1 MEKKTENSPYVARE
15 DRYGTMIYRKCGRSG
30 LKLSAVSLGFWHN
43 FGAYDCYATNREVVR
58 HAFDLGITVF
68 DLANNY
74 GPPPGAA
81 EETFGRLMRD
91 DFAPYRDEM
100 VITTKAGF
108 TMWPGPY
115 GNNGSRKYL
124 LASLDQSLKRMGL
137 EYVDIFYHHRMDPD
151 TPLEETMSALAQ
163 AVKSGKALY
172 VGISNYSPEAAYKA
186 SAILNEM
193 GVHCLICQS
202 RYNMLDRKIETDGLF
217 RAAEQIG
224 MGITT
229 FSPLAQGILTGK
241 YNNGIPEGSR
251 AAGKSPF
258 LTKDKITPDVIEKVR
273 KLGELAKR
281 RGQTTAQMALA
292 WILREHTVASVLI
305 GASSVSQ
312 LDENVAALDNLKFT
326 YEELSEIENILYDNR
341 RHCV

>member
-1 MEKKTENSPYVARE
+1 V
-15 DRYGTMIYRKCGRSG
+15 
-30 LKLSAVSLGFWHN
+30 
-43 FGAYDCYATNREVVR
+43 
-58 HAFDLGITVF
+58 
-68 DLANNY
+68 
-74 GPPPGAA
+74 
-81 EETFGRLMRD
+81 
-91 DFAPYRDEM
+91 
-100 VITTKAGF
+100 
-108 TMWPGPY
+108 
-115 GNNGSRKYL
+115 
-124 LASLDQSLKRMGL
+124 ASLDQSLKRMGL

-241 YNNGIPEGSR
+241 YNNGIPGR
-251 AAGKSPF
+251 LTCCGKIAVF
-258 LTKDKITPDVIEKVR
+258 DK
-273 KLGELAKR
+273 G
-281 RGQTTAQMALA
+281 
-292 WILREHTVASVLI
+292 
-305 GASSVSQ
+305 
-312 LDENVAALDNLKFT
+312 
-326 YEELSEIENILYDNR
+326 
-341 RHCV
+341 

>member
-1 MEKKTENSPYVARE
+1 MEKDFENSPYVARE
-15 DRYGTMIYRKCGRSG
+15 DRYGNMFYRKCGRSG

-43 FGAYDCYATNREVVR
+43 FGASNCYAACREVAR

-74 GPPPGAA
+74 GPPAGAA

-100 VITTKAGF
+100 VITTKAGY

-115 GNNGSRKYL
+115 GDHGSRKYL

-137 EYVDIFYHHRMDPD
+137 EYVDIFYHHRMDPN
-151 TPLEETMSALAQ
+151 TPLEETMGALAQ

-172 VGISNYSPEAAYKA
+172 VGISNYTPEAAQRA
-186 SAILNEM
+186 ADILSKM

-202 RYNMLDRKIETDGLF
+202 RYNMLDRQIETDGLF
-217 RAAEQIG
+217 RTAEQIG
-224 MGITT
+224 MGITA

-241 YNNGIPEGSR
+241 YNNGIPENSR

-258 LTKDKITPDVIEKVR
+258 LTKDRITPDVIEKVR
-273 KLGELAKR
+273 RLGELAKR

-292 WILREHTVASVLI
+292 WILLKHTVASVLI

-312 LDENVAALDNLKFT
+312 LDENVGALDHLKFT
-326 YEELSEIENILYDNR
+326 CEEISEIDNILK
-341 RHCV
+341 